1 MTQTS
6 ESKSGAGKK
15 KLGIKELLLTL
26 FLIIVVWAGQQFFDV
41 DLSSI
46 GGGSDSGPVVATSLE
61 HIEVHFTTP
70 RYPDTVSYHY
80 GGLDEKLAEAIDA
93 AETSVD
99 VAAYDLDLARVAD
112 ALVRAHQRG
121 LRVRVVSD
129 DGYEDELGPERL
141 RKAKVPLVFD
151 ERDPFMHNKFAI
163 IDEQQVWTGS
173 WNMTDNGTY
182 RNNNNVVIV
191 DSEALAENYT
201 VEFEEMFVD
210 KEFGKTSPDVVPNP
224 HIDLEAGVK
233 VETIFESEGGA
244 RARIVEL
251 IEGAESSIS
260 FMAFVFT
267 DDDIAK
273 AIVAQHR
280 AGLNVRG
287 VVENRNTT
295 ATGSNYKSM
304 RRAGIDVLADGNPY
318 IMHHKVIIIDKSIVI
333 TGSYNFTNSA
343 ANYNDENVLIIH
355 SQEVAALYMDEFESM
370 FKQAQEAK

>member
-1 MTQTS
+1 MTQTP
-6 ESKSGAGKK
+6 ESNSGKGKK
-15 KLGIKELLLTL
+15 KIGIKEILLSL

-46 GGGSDSGPVVATSLE
+46 GSGDGDGSVVEPTLE
-61 HIEVHFTTP
+61 NIEVHFTTP

-99 VAAYDLDLARVAD
+99 VAAYDLDLARVTD

-121 LRVRVVSD
+121 LRVRVVTD
-129 DGYEDELGPERL
+129 AEYEDELGPERL
-141 RKAKVPLVFD
+141 RKAKVPLVTD
-151 ERDPFMHNKFAI
+151 DRDPYMHDKFVI

-173 WNMTDNGTY
+173 WNLTDNGTY

-191 DSEALAENYT
+191 RSKTLAENYT
-201 VEFEEMFVD
+201 TEFEEMFVD
-210 KEFGKTSPDVVPNP
+210 KAFGKTSPDAIPNP
-224 HIDLEAGVK
+224 QIALEAGVE
-233 VETIFESEGGA
+233 VETIFESEGNA

-251 IEGAESSIS
+251 IKGAKSSIN

-280 AGLNVRG
+280 AGINVRG
-287 VVENRNTT
+287 VIEDRNTT
-295 ATGSNYKSM
+295 TTGSNYKAM
-304 RRAGIDVLADGNPY
+304 RRAGIDVLTDGNPY
-318 IMHHKVIIIDKSIVI
+318 IMHHKVIIIDQSIVI
-333 TGSYNFTNSA
+333 AGSYNFTNSA
-343 ANYNDENVLIIH
+343 ADYNDENVLIIH
-355 SQEVAALYMDEFESM
+355 SREVAAMYMKEFESIY
-370 FKQAQEAK
+370 KKAQEAQ